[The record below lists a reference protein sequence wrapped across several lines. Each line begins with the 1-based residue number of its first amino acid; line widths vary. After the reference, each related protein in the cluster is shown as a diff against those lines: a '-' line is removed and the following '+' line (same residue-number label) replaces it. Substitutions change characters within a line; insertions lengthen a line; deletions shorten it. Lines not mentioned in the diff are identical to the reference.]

1 MTGLRLLKLGG
12 ELLEDPAH
20 AAALASVIASATGP
34 LVVVHGGGREIDRA
48 LARAGIAKRQVDG
61 LRVTDNDTLDIVVEV
76 LAGAVNTRFV
86 SAIVRAGGRAVGL
99 TGADAGLVPVVK
111 APAHRAV
118 NGDVVDLGRVGQP
131 SGSGRPDLALDLVRG
146 GYVPVVASIA
156 AAADGALFNVNAD
169 TLAADLAAR
178 LGASVM
184 AIAGTTAGVLDEGG
198 RTIPRL
204 DVQGAEALV
213 ASGVASAGMIAKLTA
228 CRDALVRGV
237 GEVLLLDGRDVQA
250 VAAALGT
257 VHGAGLA
264 MTRMADAG
272 VQARMENVQ

>member
-12 ELLEDPAH
+12 ELLEDKAH
-20 AAALASVIASATGP
+20 VAALASVIAAAPGP

-61 LRVTDNDTLDIVVEV
+61 LRVTDEETLDIVVEV

-86 SAIVRAGGRAVGL
+86 SAIVQAGGRAVGL

-111 APAHRAV
+111 AAPHHAV
-118 NGDVVDLGRVGQP
+118 NGEVVDLGRVGQP
-131 SGSGRPDLALDLVRG
+131 SGTGRPDLALDLVRD

-156 AAADGALFNVNAD
+156 AAADGALYNVNAD

-178 LGASVM
+178 LGAAVM
-184 AIAGTTAGVLDEGG
+184 AIAGTTAGVLNEAGQ
-198 RTIPRL
+198 TIARL

-228 CRDALVRGV
+228 CRDAVVRGV
-237 GEVLLLDGRDVQA
+237 GEVLLLDGRDVRA
-250 VAAALGT
+250 VAAALGA

-272 VQARMENVQ
+272 IQARMENVQ

>member
-20 AAALASVIASATGP
+20 LAALASVIASAPGP

-48 LARAGIAKRQVDG
+48 LARAGIARRQVDG
-61 LRVTDNDTLDIVVEV
+61 LRVTDDATLDVVVEV
-76 LAGAVNTRFV
+76 LAGTVNTKFV

-131 SGSGRPDLALDLVRG
+131 SGTGRPDLALDLVRA
-146 GYVPVVASIA
+146 GYVPVVASVA
-156 AAADGALFNVNAD
+156 AAADGALYNVNAD

-178 LGASVM
+178 LGAAVM
-184 AIAGTTAGVLDEGG
+184 AIAGTTSGVLDEAG
-198 RTIPRL
+198 RTIADL
-204 DVQGAEALV
+204 DVRGAEALV

-228 CRDALVRGV
+228 CRDAVLRGV
-237 GEVLLLDGRDVQA
+237 GEVLLIDGRDVRA
-250 VAAALGT
+250 VASALGAI
-257 VHGAGLA
+257 HGSGLS